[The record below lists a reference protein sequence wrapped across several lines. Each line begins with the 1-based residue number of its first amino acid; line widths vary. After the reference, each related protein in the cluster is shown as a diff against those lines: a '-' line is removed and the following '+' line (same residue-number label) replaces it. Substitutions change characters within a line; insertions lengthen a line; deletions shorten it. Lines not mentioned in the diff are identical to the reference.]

1 LAVKDEYTFAFLDL
15 DDAYSEREL
24 ERALTERIGVIHLV
38 NEDVPKP
45 AKLPATADVE
55 LPLLLAL
62 ALLQNGDVVGLAN
75 FSHKPCE
82 FYISSVHLVRY
93 SFAIG

>member
-62 ALLQNGDVVGLAN
+62 TLLQNGVVGLAN
-75 FSHKPCE
+75 FSHKLCE
-82 FYISSVHLVRY
+82 FCINSVHLVRY